1 MLPLTASQRRM
12 SVSSQFRSA
21 DEPPPSE
28 GEPRLGLNTVLRRSA
43 SAVVAVQ
50 VVGIG
55 LSYGVQL
62 FLVRWAGASEYGLY
76 VYVLAWVG
84 VLATLASLGL
94 PEAASRFI
102 PEYAAQQ
109 DHARLRGFLRSSQRL
124 TLWTSLGLAAL
135 GAAGAALWEDRAPL
149 VLIGAGL
156 LPVFALSALQV
167 GLFRA
172 FGRLPLAYALRALLY
187 PALVLAGGA
196 WLAQT
201 DVRPS
206 GAVLLGLAVPASLVP
221 LLIRQRMLR
230 SLVTPDVRRARPVP
244 AYRDWFRV
252 GFPLLLNGSFWML
265 LSRTDVLLL
274 GFFASSSEVG
284 MYAIAVRL
292 AGGLVFM
299 LNAVE
304 GVAAPAFASLH
315 ARGRPEALQRF
326 VTAAARWSLWPSLLA
341 AAVLFAFGRPI
352 LRLFDPSFVEAWEPL
367 MLLVAAQLFN
377 AATGPVGGLLS
388 MTGLQTRLTW
398 IIAWTCGLNLALN
411 AALIPPLGLFGAA
424 LATACSTVVY
434 NAWLYASA
442 RRRLGIRSFFV
453 APRPPSA

>member
-1 MLPLTASQRRM
+1 M
-12 SVSSQFRSA
+12 
-21 DEPPPSE
+21 
-28 GEPRLGLNTVLRRSA
+28 LRRGA
-43 SAVVAVQ
+43 SALVAVQ
-50 VVGIG
+50 VVGVG

-62 FLVRWAGASEYGLY
+62 FLVRWAGTSEYGLY
-76 VYVLAWVG
+76 VYVLAWVN
-84 VLATLASLGL
+84 VLATLAGLGL

-102 PEYAAQQ
+102 PEYAARQ
-109 DHARLRGFLRSSQRL
+109 DHARLRGLLRSSRRL
-124 TLWTSLGLAAL
+124 TLFASLSLAGL
-135 GAAGAALWEDRAPL
+135 GAAAAALWRDHAALLL
-149 VLIGAGL
+149 VGAGL

-167 GLFRA
+167 GVFRA
-172 FGRLPLAYALRALLY
+172 FGRLPLAYALRVLLY
-187 PALVLAGGA
+187 PGLMLAGA
-196 WLAQT
+196 ALLAET

-206 GAVLLGLAVPASLVP
+206 GAVLLGLAVPAMLVP
-221 LLIRQRMLR
+221 LLIRWRMLR
-230 SLVTPDVRRARPVP
+230 RLVSPDVRRARPAP

-252 GFPLLLNGSFWML
+252 SFPLLLNGSFWML

-274 GFFASSSEVG
+274 GLFASSERVG

-304 GVAAPAFASLH
+304 GVAAPTFASLH
-315 ARGRPEALQRF
+315 AQGRLEALQRF

-352 LRLFDPSFVEAWEPL
+352 LRLFDPSFVGAWEPL

-388 MTGLQTRLTW
+388 MTGLQTRLTR

-411 AALIPPLGLFGAA
+411 AALIPTLGLLGAA
-424 LATACSTVVY
+424 LATASSTVVY
-434 NAWLYASA
+434 NAWLYATA
-442 RRRLGIRSFFV
+442 RRHLHIRSLFV
-453 APRPPSA
+453 APRPLDP